1 MMTGQMLTLVCMV
14 NAQPLATFAQIAR
27 FMGNE
32 SLVPK
37 TVNYNTDMMRE
48 FNVTYQFT
56 ANFNNDDGAVF
67 QCFAVNAN
75 GNATRNATITVQGEL
90 YNIIS
95 HSCVLKLH
103 SNLIIVCVHIK
114 VK

>member
-1 MMTGQMLTLVCMV
+1 MFESMTVMTGQMLTLVCMV

-37 TVNYNTDMMRE
+37 TVNNNTDMMRE

-56 ANFNNDDGAVF
+56 ANFNDDDGAVF

-75 GNATRNATITVQGEL
+75 GNATRNATVTVQGGH
-90 YNIIS
+90 YKIIA
-95 HSCVLKLH
+95 CTCTFMLD
-103 SNLIIVCVHIK
+103 
-114 VK
+114 